1 MPATTDGVEV
11 RLGADTGEATS
22 GVASAASSIEGSL
35 DKLNESM
42 QGLGEKHAEAVHR
55 MVKSNEEA
63 KDSFLGLSEA
73 VRVRFGSI
81 NSAFEQ
87 FRTKLAGVAEAFGA
101 LALGHEAI
109 KALTSFEDDVR
120 NLEITFGL
128 TAEKAT
134 QLSVALKLAGSDSV
148 QYSEMLVRLGERL
161 RTNQTEFDRLGVKIR
176 DSNGHLLD
184 AQTILQNVY
193 KRMQD
198 FKAGSDQ
205 DMVVMDLLGRGARE
219 FANEMQR
226 VNAVQ
231 ARAKE
236 LIDQLGI
243 SMGYEAQ
250 AKVERFR
257 IEANAF
263 KVTLEELA
271 VRIGEQLLP
280 GMERMTERVVKLG
293 PDFLELGT
301 QASKALADIG
311 NGIATAFSDTRLDRI
326 NILSNDL
333 KALSLAFAFA
343 RAGVMQWIDAIA
355 GLARVQDIMQAADDE
370 GMRRMLHLDFSG
382 ARAAVKS
389 ADSQILA
396 DVHRTVADMTNE
408 YKQYGKDRDEILFG
422 VKSHPEY
429 EDQNDRRMRQLA
441 GLPGQGTDTYKTPT
455 TKGAGDDRLA
465 AWKDELV
472 QMQEAEGYF
481 HEMSKEQEAE
491 FWQAKLAL
499 VTGYGKEEVRLRRE
513 LTKMIFDDRKAEAQ
527 QEYQQAMA
535 TFQREIDGAK
545 NNRDQ
550 QIKDAEARTAFV
562 KATYGE
568 ESAAFQRA
576 MDEETRIREEWAKKD
591 LAISADASKHRIEMA
606 KLEIDSETSTLNYE
620 VALRQ
625 ISADQ
630 KYAIERDLENKL
642 YALDLKAMQDKLAT
656 LQQGTLAYQRQAEDI
671 EKLEAQHQQK
681 LTDIARQAELERRKD
696 ELQATQDFQND
707 FAAAIEQ
714 VVNGTKSLKQAFLD
728 FFKQL
733 DQQLVQLA
741 SNKIAQQLFGPGT
754 SGGGFIQGIMGKIFG
769 GGALGGGGGA
779 GASAEAAATQATT
792 TAMTQ
797 LTAATTTQSTT
808 FNLLDSG
815 STLLETAFQAVTSAA
830 QSAASALLSM
840 GGGGGGLGGIGDMFG
855 GFGSSDF
862 GGVGGFGGMFG
873 FPMFA
878 SGTPYVPRDML
889 AIIHKGEAIIPAG
902 MNRPGG
908 NTSSYAVHNY
918 FNIAGGADARSQGQI
933 AAAAFHGMQIA
944 ARRHT

>member
-1 MPATTDGVEV
+1 MATTTDGVEV

-22 GVASAASSIEGSL
+22 GVASAASSIQGSL
-35 DKLNESM
+35 DKLNSSM
-42 QGLGEKHAEAVHR
+42 HDLGTKHADAVHQ

-87 FRTKLAGVAEAFGA
+87 FRTKLAGVAEAFAA
-101 LALGHEAI
+101 LALERESV

-120 NLEITFGL
+120 GLEIAFGMS
-128 TAEKAT
+128 ADQAT
-134 QLSVALKLAGSDSV
+134 RLSVALKLAGSDGT
-148 QYSEMLVRLGERL
+148 QYSEMLVRLGERM
-161 RTNQTEFDRLGVKIR
+161 RTNQSEFTRLGVVIN

-205 DMVVMDLLGRGARE
+205 DLFVMDLLGRGARE
-219 FANEMQR
+219 FSDSMSRLAETQGRANEL
-226 VNAVQ
+226 VQ
-231 ARAKE
+231 KF
-236 LIDQLGI
+236 GI
-243 SMGYEAQ
+243 SMGPEEQ
-250 AKVERFR
+250 GNIERFR
-257 IEANAF
+257 IETNAF
-263 KVTLEELA
+263 KLVVEELS
-271 VRIGEQLLP
+271 VRIGEQFLP
-280 GMERMTERVVKLG
+280 GIERMLQAVVKAG
-293 PDFLELGT
+293 PSFLELGT
-301 QASKALADIG
+301 QASKAFSD
-311 NGIATAFSDTRLDRI
+311 IATGIVRTFSLQNAEQIDFLGST
-326 NILSNDL
+326 L
-333 KALSLAFAFA
+333 KALSLAI
-343 RAGVMQWIDAIA
+343 AGVREFAMDMLDAMA
-355 GLARVQDIMQAADDE
+355 GGGAVLIHFAEGVQAAESALD
-370 GMRRMLHLDFSG
+370 RLDFSG
-382 ARAAVKS
+382 AIAAVKRMD
-389 ADSQILA
+389 AQI
-396 DVHRTVADMTNE
+396 VADTRDTIAKMKGE
-408 YKQYGKDRDEILFG
+408 YEQWQNDRDAILFG
-422 VKSHPEY
+422 RKPEASGPPTAAS
-429 EDQNDRRMRQLA
+429 RATA
-441 GLPGQGTDTYKTPT
+441 GLPASGTGTYTPPPP
-455 TKGAGDDRLA
+455 KGSGGDDRLA

-527 QEYQQAMA
+527 KEYQEAMA

-562 KATYGE
+562 KATFGE
-568 ESAAFQRA
+568 ESAAFQRS
-576 MDEETRIREEWAKKD
+576 MDEETRIRDAWAKKD
-591 LAISADASKHRIEMA
+591 EALVQDAAKHRMEMA
-606 KLEIDSETSTLNYE
+606 TLEIEGETHTLDYE

-625 ISADQ
+625 VSSDQ
-630 KYAIERDLENKL
+630 KYAIEQQLEDRLYELKL
-642 YALDLKAMQDKLAT
+642 KGLQDTLAT
-656 LQQGTLAYQRQAEDI
+656 LQQGTIAYQKEAEKI
-671 EKLEAQHQQK
+671 EALEVQHQQK
-681 LTDIARQAELERRKD
+681 LTDIARQAELERRRD

-707 FAAAIEQ
+707 FASALAS
-714 VVNGTKSLKQAFLD
+714 VADGTKSLKQAFLD

-733 DQQLVQLA
+733 DQQLSQLA
-741 SNKIAQQLFGPGT
+741 ANKIAQQLFGPGT
-754 SGGGFIQGIMGKIFG
+754 SGGGFVQGIMGKIFG
-769 GGALGGGGGA
+769 EGAAGGGAA

-792 TAMTQ
+792 AAMTQ
-797 LTAATTTQSTT
+797 LTAATTTQGTT
-808 FNLLDSG
+808 FNLLDSV
-815 STLLETAFQAVTSAA
+815 STLLQTAFQALASAA
-830 QSAASALLSM
+830 QSASSALLSM

-855 GFGSSDF
+855 GFGSSDL
-862 GGVGGFGGMFG
+862 GGLGGFGGMFG

-878 SGTPYVPRDML
+878 AGTPYVPRDML

-944 ARRHT
+944 ARRHS